1 MYEINGEA
9 IGHAAECTI
18 RQNLIP
24 PKQVPPMRYLIE
36 ADASWSQTFTH
47 AGTFPYYYTFHPGIK
62 GTIIAK

>member
-1 MYEINGEA
+1 VYDQ
-9 IGHAAECTI
+9 TKSY
-18 RQNLIP
+18 P

-47 AGTFPYYYTFHPGIK
+47 AGTFPYYYTFHPEIK